1 MSSDRPS
8 GGRSPAPDP
17 DPDIL
22 LDALADRVAGA
33 REHAE
38 ATASYAFA
46 TAVELGL
53 DREFCASVRTA
64 ARLHEVGK
72 LYVRRELL
80 ARAEKDL
87 SRRARAEIGT
97 HPAAGHSLA
106 RGAGF
111 PEPVCE
117 LILHG
122 ADRFDSKP
130 EPEGRGGTPL
140 GSRIIAAAC
149 EYDRQ
154 LARHTATGGGGP
166 RWALIAVAEQS
177 GTALD
182 PLVVDA
188 LARVVEP
195 AQSTAERVTDKMPPV
210 DGGERGV

>member
-1 MSSDRPS
+1 MSSDLPS
-8 GGRSPAPDP
+8 DSRSAATEPDAE
-17 DPDIL
+17 IL

-33 REHAE
+33 REHAD

-53 DREFCASVRTA
+53 DREFCAQVRAA

-80 ARAEKDL
+80 ARADDEL
-87 SRRARAEIGT
+87 SRRARAELEA
-97 HPAAGHSLA
+97 HPAAGARLA

-117 LILHG
+117 LILHAG
-122 ADRFDSKP
+122 EPFDAAGREGGP
-130 EPEGRGGTPL
+130 EAPL
-140 GSRIIAAAC
+140 GSRIVAAAC

-154 LARHTATGGGGP
+154 LARHTGPGGAGP
-166 RWALIAVAEQS
+166 RWALIGVVEQS
-177 GTALD
+177 GSRLD

-188 LARVVEP
+188 LARVVER
-195 AQSTAERVTDKMPPV
+195 AQGAAAESTNMR
-210 DGGERGV
+210 RG

>member
-8 GGRSPAPDP
+8 GARSAAPDP
-17 DPDIL
+17 DPEIL

-53 DREFCASVRTA
+53 DRDICVTVRTA
-64 ARLHEVGK
+64 ARLHDIGK

-80 ARAEKDL
+80 ARPEDEL
-87 SRRARAEIGT
+87 SRRARAELAS
-97 HPAAGHSLA
+97 HPAAGHLLA

-117 LILHG
+117 LVLHCG
-122 ADRFDSKP
+122 ERFDAAGS
-130 EPEGRGGTPL
+130 EGGGEAPL
-140 GSRIIAAAC
+140 GSRIIAVAC
-149 EYDRQ
+149 EYERQ
-154 LARHTATGGGGP
+154 LARHLAPRGAGR
-166 RWALIAVAEQS
+166 RWALIAVVEQS
-177 GTALD
+177 GSRLD

-188 LARVVEP
+188 LARV
-195 AQSTAERVTDKMPPV
+195 AERA
-210 DGGERGV
+210 ERAI

>member
-8 GGRSPAPDP
+8 GARSAATEPDAE
-17 DPDIL
+17 IL

-33 REHAE
+33 REHAA

-53 DREFCASVRTA
+53 DRDFCAQVRAA
-64 ARLHEVGK
+64 ARLHEIGK

-80 ARAEKDL
+80 ARSDDEL
-87 SRRARAEIGT
+87 SRRARAELES
-97 HPAAGHSLA
+97 HPAAGHLLA

-122 ADRFDSKP
+122 GERFDAAG
-130 EPEGRGGTPL
+130 EGGADDTPL
-140 GSRIIAAAC
+140 GSRIVAAAC

-154 LARHTATGGGGP
+154 LARHTVPGGAGR
-166 RWALIAVAEQS
+166 RWALIAVVEQS
-177 GTALD
+177 GSRLD

-188 LARVVEP
+188 LARVVER
-195 AQSTAERVTDKMPPV
+195 AEGAT
-210 DGGERGV
+210 G